1 MSTAPILGDEIIQK
15 FAAWKGKMGL
25 SKAEPDQP
33 LPERSL
39 LKGAVAGLIGGLVA
53 TAAKSLAERVY
64 PPRTHGEAEP
74 PVVLA
79 EKIAGHALPE
89 TQKVI
94 ASEAIHWGFGALT
107 GAAYGALAEFYP
119 AATSKE
125 GATFGVT
132 LASLTH
138 ESALPAMGLSADP
151 EHQTT
156 REHTSELATH
166 IIYGLVTET
175 VRSLV
180 RKLLH

>member
-1 MSTAPILGDEIIQK
+1 MSIASAPGDEIIKRFSSWKEK
-15 FAAWKGKMGL
+15 FGL
-25 SKAEPDQP
+25 SKPPEPP
-33 LPERSL
+33 PEKNL
-39 LKGAVAGLIGGLVA
+39 LKGALAGLIGGLVA
-53 TAAKSLAERVY
+53 TAVKSLAEKIY
-64 PPRTHGEAEP
+64 PPRTHGEPEP
-74 PVVLA
+74 PDVLA
-79 EKIAGHALPE
+79 EKIAGHPLPD
-89 TQKVI
+89 TQKAI
-94 ASEAIHWGFGALT
+94 ASETIHWSFGALT

-119 AATSKE
+119 AATAKE
-125 GATFGVT
+125 GATFGLT

-156 REHTSELATH
+156 REHSSELATH